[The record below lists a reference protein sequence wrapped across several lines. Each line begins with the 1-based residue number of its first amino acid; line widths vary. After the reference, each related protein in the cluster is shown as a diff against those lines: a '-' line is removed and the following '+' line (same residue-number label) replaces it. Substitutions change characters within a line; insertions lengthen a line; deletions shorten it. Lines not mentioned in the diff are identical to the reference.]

1 MMEQASTSSIRSDRY
16 VSYSLTIEHM
26 IPFSKALSSRKK
38 KTSRDFFFN
47 FISLKFYCTFLSL
60 LPDIR
65 PVLQLSSLSSSG
77 KPLSYDIIF

>member
-38 KTSRDFFFN
+38 KTSRDFFFL
-47 FISLKFYCTFLSL
+47 FHFSKILLYISLSPPRHST
-60 LPDIR
+60 
-65 PVLQLSSLSSSG
+65 SSSTF
-77 KPLSYDIIF
+77 KFI